1 MSLVKVKDPIV
12 MKCSE
17 MVCRYNKF
25 GYRKFGNRCFKKHEN
40 TPCENIGCSV
50 SDCPLRHPRKCR
62 YFSEY
67 HYCKFGTFC
76 KFSHKIEESGDTK
89 KQIKTLQIEIQKLK
103 DKIKLMEVEIDSKS
117 EEIKKMEEAFELE
130 KKEKDDT
137 NMDMIQMLI
146 ERFKKSSAIEA
157 HVHSDY
163 LHVTHGIILCA
174 A

>member
-1 MSLVKVKDPIV
+1 
-12 MKCSE
+12 

-25 GYRKFGNRCFKKHEN
+25 GYCKFGNRCFKKHEN
-40 TPCENIGCSV
+40 TTCENIGCSV

-117 EEIKKMEEAFELE
+117 KEIKKMEEAFELE

-157 HVHSDY
+157 YVHSDY
-163 LHVTHGIILCA
+163 LHATHGIILCA